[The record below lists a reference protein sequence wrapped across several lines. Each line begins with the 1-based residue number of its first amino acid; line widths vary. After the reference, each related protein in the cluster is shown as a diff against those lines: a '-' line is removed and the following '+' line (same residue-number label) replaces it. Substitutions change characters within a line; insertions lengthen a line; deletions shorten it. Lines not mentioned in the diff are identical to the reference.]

1 MARDIST
8 LTLPAALDQVAREST
23 HPTVIFPDEECS
35 YAELAATSRE
45 LARGL
50 RALGVGRGDKV
61 GILQM
66 GGIDTL
72 AMLIATMRL
81 GAWAVP
87 INARYKAEELRFLAH
102 HADLRVLVDD
112 DVLSSVVVDTIPDL
126 EDHAGG
132 PLHLEEFPELRYV
145 LGGAAPA
152 PGILDRSE
160 FATMAETVD
169 SSVVAAEEARNQ
181 PHDTCIL
188 LYTSGSTA
196 DPKGVVHAHGP
207 FLRRSASIGRA
218 YDVHDVDVVL
228 AGKAAVLDVE
238 YGSGR
243 VLMYGFRVQHRGQ
256 THGTFKLLFNALL
269 RDDPR
274 AATQ

>member
-87 INARYKAEELRFLAH
+87 INARTAVTALLAVLLIVNVSAIRTRHEPEGWRPVPWVAWVGAGACAVLLAH
-102 HADLRVLVDD
+102 
-112 DVLSSVVVDTIPDL
+112 
-126 EDHAGG
+126 
-132 PLHLEEFPELRYV
+132 
-145 LGGAAPA
+145 
-152 PGILDRSE
+152 
-160 FATMAETVD
+160 
-169 SSVVAAEEARNQ
+169 Q
-181 PHDTCIL
+181 L
-188 LYTSGSTA
+188 LTA
-196 DPKGVVHAHGP
+196 
-207 FLRRSASIGRA
+207 
-218 YDVHDVDVVL
+218 
-228 AGKAAVLDVE
+228 
-238 YGSGR
+238 SGR
-243 VLMYGFRVQHRGQ
+243 
-256 THGTFKLLFNALL
+256 
-269 RDDPR
+269 DSPSPR
-274 AATQ
+274 L